1 MTKKIE
7 FTERARDQIK
17 KIINEDQL
25 LSFISRVAWNQN
37 ASSAFK
43 IIETS
48 SFAAK
53 HLNVSVADDLTY
65 SVSLVDSVIFGH
77 VQQITH

>member
-25 LSFISRVAWNQN
+25 KKFFRITEKEAVVQG
-37 ASSAFK
+37 
-43 IIETS
+43 
-48 SFAAK
+48 
-53 HLNVSVADDLTY
+53 LNMILLLMIKLMKT
-65 SVSLVDSVIFGH
+65 I
-77 VQQITH
+77 